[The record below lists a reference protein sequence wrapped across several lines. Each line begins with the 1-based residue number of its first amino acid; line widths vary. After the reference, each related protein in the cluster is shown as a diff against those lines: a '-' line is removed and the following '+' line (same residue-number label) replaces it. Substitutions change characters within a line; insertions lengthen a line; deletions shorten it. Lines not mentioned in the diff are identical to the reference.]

1 MLNKSEASLT
11 KEMDL
16 RKFIL
21 RMRLSIN
28 AILGLLSGP
37 QSFLIDKVSHM
48 VIRESSNFEETS
60 SDEEMSEIDKE
71 TLGNRI
77 EQMTKST
84 NIVDKRLMD
93 LYILNQAQQRRLRFG
108 FKSNII
114 NPKTKRQF
122 SIPSK
127 VTMDGSK
134 ELD

>member
-77 EQMTKST
+77 E
-84 NIVDKRLMD
+84 
-93 LYILNQAQQRRLRFG
+93 
-108 FKSNII
+108 
-114 NPKTKRQF
+114 
-122 SIPSK
+122 
-127 VTMDGSK
+127 
-134 ELD
+134 